1 MSDATDSPPPAA
13 PRQRPATLV
22 FTQSVLALQALA
34 ALFATLVVF
43 GLGRAGEVSLP
54 PGVVWGG
61 GLALMLALGYAAG
74 KQSTAWGRKLGWVLQ
89 VPMLAAGF
97 IVPAIAII
105 GGMFVMLWI
114 MGLRLGSKIDRE
126 RAERDAAAA

>member
-1 MSDATDSPPPAA
+1 MTDVAPQP

-43 GLGRAGEVSLP
+43 GLSRAGEFTIP
-54 PGVVWGG
+54 TGTIWAA

-74 KQSTAWGRKLGWVLQ
+74 KQRTGWGRRLGWVLQ

-97 IVPAIAII
+97 LVPAIAII
-105 GGMFVMLWI
+105 GSMFVMLWI
-114 MGLRLGSKIDRE
+114 MGLRLGTRIDRE
-126 RAERDAAAA
+126 RAERDAAAAQEEA